1 MEHDVDIASNTRIV
15 ALEKMLLQKKIVVAM
30 EERLVAIDVFVGAI
44 DIAIDLFGES

>member
-1 MEHDVDIASNTRIV
+1 
-15 ALEKMLLQKKIVVAM
+15 M